1 MQRYT
6 KRISESHAAS
16 YREYVASEAEK
27 LVRKREDQEE
37 VEKERSG
44 KRRRVIEEEEEEE
57 EEDQVAGD
65 DGMLSLPLRLK

>member
-44 KRRRVIEEEEEEE
+44 KRRRVIEEEEEE
-57 EEDQVAGD
+57 DQVAGD